1 MTKKYKPQWF
11 ESAFGHAKYTLIREL
26 KDCKHIDVDKNLIS
40 PGSGNASTNFI
51 IDKYGQSFIIVYMPY
66 ADVSLNMQQG
76 LIIHESVHVWQEIK
90 LLMNEKE
97 PSSEFEAYSIQT
109 ISQSLLHLL
118 EISNGRLAQSTT

>member
-11 ESAFGHAKYTLIREL
+11 ESPFGHAKYTLIREL
-26 KDCKHIDVDKNLIS
+26 KDCKHIDIDKNLIS
-40 PGSGNASTNFI
+40 LGSGNASTNFI
-51 IDKYGQSFIIVYMPY
+51 IDEHGQSLIIVYMPY
-66 ADVSLNMQQG
+66 TDVPLISQQG
-76 LIIHESVHVWQEIK
+76 LIIHEGVHIWQEIR

-118 EISNGRLAQSTT
+118 EISNGRLEKPTT